1 VPADEPLL
9 NIPPY
14 WIRPPQKLSA
24 ERGTHRFLWDLH
36 YKPVPG
42 VAPNYP
48 IAAVYRNTAPAPT
61 SPWAMPGNYT
71 AVLTVNGKKYEQP
84 LRLVMDPRVKTS
96 SDDLKK
102 QFDTSMQMYNEWVA
116 LSAISDEARKIR
128 GQLTEL
134 RTRITDATLKS
145 HVDAFA
151 EKIQNVAGAGGGGFG
166 GGGAGGG
173 ARVTAASVMTR
184 ARTLFGLIEEADV
197 APTTQ
202 IMSAVPDVLKD
213 SQGVKQSWQ
222 AIKSTDIATL
232 NKELRAAGLP
242 PISGN

>member
-1 VPADEPLL
+1 
-9 NIPPY
+9 
-14 WIRPPQKLSA
+14 
-24 ERGTHRFLWDLH
+24 
-36 YKPVPG
+36 
-42 VAPNYP
+42 
-48 IAAVYRNTAPAPT
+48 
-61 SPWAMPGNYT
+61 MPGNYT
-71 AVLTVNGKKYEQP
+71 AVLTVNGKKYEQA

-96 SDDLKK
+96 SGDLKR
-102 QFDTSMQMYNEWVA
+102 QFDTSMQMYNEWLA
-116 LSAISDEARKIR
+116 LSAISDDARKIR
-128 GQLTEL
+128 AQLTEL
-134 RTRITDATLKS
+134 RTKVTDATLKG
-145 HVDAFA
+145 HVDALA
-151 EKIQNVAGAGGGGFG
+151 EKIQNVAGAGGGGFGGG

-213 SQGVKQSWQ
+213 SQGVQQSWQ